1 MASSMRCD
9 GEARLDGGRAAS
21 PVFAPLSWVVMVSQK
36 DLKRPRSNVHRPFLR
51 SPAPRGLRTFTPLSA
66 RQEFHGWSRGFAGA
80 YNTVHHVR
88 PWLVRCE
95 AGRALPPADRLA
107 AFVPFEKH
115 LRRLSDARSAER
127 GGLIEDISARHR
139 RHATDTRTMCRDCS

>member
-1 MASSMRCD
+1 MA
-9 GEARLDGGRAAS
+9 GRG
-21 PVFAPLSWVVMVSQK
+21 VS
-36 DLKRPRSNVHRPFLR
+36 LEP
-51 SPAPRGLRTFTPLSA
+51 
-66 RQEFHGWSRGFAGA
+66 A

-88 PWLVRCE
+88 PWYLVKCE

-127 GGLIEDISARHR
+127 GRFMIEDISGSDVQCSTPSSRLTR
-139 RHATDTRTMCRDCS
+139 RTMCRDCS